1 MTEKAAI
8 ENLLRRVCEALAIM
22 GDNPQK
28 EAITRLVDEHP
39 DLLPEFSEK
48 ELLAFRH
55 LVRTGAVKDTRFMPP
70 KGYKVHGLLMHLR
83 EIQVRKYLKTIGEQ
97 RIELIQVV
105 AATWLKKFEA
115 ANGDIGKA
123 KEAMK
128 ALWGVSQMDSNT
140 RSIFNQA
147 FLIAKEKWETS
158 TKNETA

>member
-83 EIQVRKYLKTIGEQ
+83 EIQVRKYLRSVENQ
-97 RIELIQVV
+97 RLEMVEIM
-105 AATWLKKFEA
+105 AGTWLKSIEN
-115 ANGDIGKA
+115 ANGDIAQA
-123 KEAMK
+123 KEKVK

-147 FLIAKEKWETS
+147 FLIAKEKWDKN
-158 TKNETA
+158 TKKETA